1 MALVGFFDKINS
13 LRLGEQSALEGVN
26 DVHDN
31 GN

>member
-13 LRLGEQSALEGVN
+13 LRLGEQSAITGVI
-26 DVHDN
+26 DVHEN